1 MTLCYNF
8 YERKMLMAN
17 YELSNR
23 IYELRIQKG
32 LSQKELGAIL
42 GVSNKAVSKWE
53 TGTAIPKT
61 ETLIKLAEVFEI
73 STEELLSSVCKDE
86 NIKERVIYRTSVNVT
101 EKSPKEIK
109 KYFLKASV
117 VFNVI
122 LTVSMI
128 LPIVAIAIIE
138 FFAFSFDTLY
148 ITLIF
153 GMLINTFAYI
163 KLGKYL
169 TEKSG
174 LVGDFNK
181 HKFLYYVV
189 PNSAVAF
196 ISAIST
202 TMLFLGEEYI
212 VSYLTSKGLSTL
224 ISLISIIL
232 SIVVMVVLMN
242 ISIEKDL
249 EKRRK
254 TLKTIAIIATI
265 SSLLGYILKGCTGYL
280 DVGFFVTDFGDFLFV
295 CIDIAIVW
303 LIYSIKESNPK
314 IEKIAFTI
322 LPIISMWGPIILKI
336 FVKVIRYI

>member
-1 MTLCYNF
+1 
-8 YERKMLMAN
+8 MAN

-23 IYELRIQKG
+23 IYELRTQKG

-73 STEELLSSVCKDE
+73 STEELLNSACKDE
-86 NIKERVIYRTSVNVT
+86 NIKDKIAYKISKT
-101 EKSPKEIK
+101 PKEIN
-109 KYFLKASV
+109 KYFLKVSI

-122 LTVSMI
+122 LTISAF
-128 LPIVAIAIIE
+128 LPMVVVGIIE
-138 FFAFSFDTLY
+138 MFTFSFDTLY
-148 ITLIF
+148 ITLIL
-153 GMLINTFAYI
+153 GMLIITFGHI

-181 HKFLYYVV
+181 HRFLYYVV
-189 PNSAVAF
+189 PNSAVASV
-196 ISAIST
+196 SAISS
-202 TMLFLGEEYI
+202 TMLVLGKEYI

-224 ISLISIIL
+224 VSLISTIL

-242 ISIEKDL
+242 ISIEQDL

-265 SSLLGYILKGCTGYL
+265 SSLAGYILE
-280 DVGFFVTDFGDFLFV
+280 GFTDYMEFGIYNGMTPMEDFLFL

-314 IEKIAFTI
+314 REKIAFVI
-322 LPIISMWGPIILKI
+322 LPIISMWGPTILKLFSKI
-336 FVKVIRYI
+336 FGHI

>member
-1 MTLCYNF
+1 
-8 YERKMLMAN
+8 MAN

-23 IYELRIQKG
+23 IYELRTQKG

-73 STEELLSSVCKDE
+73 STEELLGFVCKDE
-86 NIKERVIYRTSVNVT
+86 NIKDRIAYNKTSKT
-101 EKSPKEIK
+101 PKEIN
-109 KYFLKASV
+109 KYFLKISI
-117 VFNVI
+117 VFN
-122 LTVSMI
+122 MI
-128 LPIVAIAIIE
+128 LIISAMLPMVVVAIID
-138 FFAFSFDTLY
+138 FFAFPFDALY
-148 ITLIF
+148 ITLIL
-153 GMLINTFAYI
+153 GMSIMTFAYI

-181 HKFLYYVV
+181 HSFLYYVV

-202 TMLFLGEEYI
+202 TFLYLENNHTI
-212 VSYLTSKGLSTL
+212 SYFAGKGMSTL
-224 ISLISIIL
+224 ASFIATVLSII
-232 SIVVMVVLMN
+232 VMVALMN
-242 ISIEKDL
+242 TSIEKDF

-254 TLKTIAIIATI
+254 TLKTIAIIVTV
-265 SSLLGYILKGCTGYL
+265 SSFAGYIL
-280 DVGFFVTDFGDFLFV
+280 DGFIDYMDFGYFNGITPFEDFFCL
-295 CIDIAIVW
+295 CIDIAVVW
-303 LIYSIKESNPK
+303 FVYSFKESKPK
-314 IEKIAFTI
+314 REKIAFVI

-336 FVKVIRYI
+336 FDKVIRYI

>member
-1 MTLCYNF
+1 
-8 YERKMLMAN
+8 MAN

-23 IYELRIQKG
+23 IYELRTQKG

-73 STEELLSSVCKDE
+73 STEELLGSVCKDE
-86 NIKERVIYRTSVNVT
+86 NIKERIAYKTSASVT
-101 EKSPKEIK
+101 SKTPKEIN
-109 KYFLKASV
+109 KYFLKVSV
-117 VFNVI
+117 VFSVI
-122 LTVSMI
+122 LAISAI
-128 LPIVAIAIIE
+128 LPMVAVGIIE
-138 FFAFSFDTLY
+138 MFTFSFDTLY
-148 ITLIF
+148 ITLIL
-153 GMLINTFAYI
+153 GMLIITFAHI

-169 TEKSG
+169 TGKSG

-181 HKFLYYVV
+181 HSFLYYVV

-202 TMLFLGEEYI
+202 TFLQLEENHI
-212 VSYLTSKGLSTL
+212 VSYLMGKGLSILFSFIATVL
-224 ISLISIIL
+224 SII
-232 SIVVMVVLMN
+232 VMVVLMN
-242 ISIEKDL
+242 ISIEQEV

-254 TLKTIAIIATI
+254 TLKTIAIITTI

-303 LIYSIKESNPK
+303 LIYSIKESNAK
-314 IEKIAFTI
+314 IEKIAFVI
-322 LPIISMWGPIILKI
+322 LPLVTMWGPIILKI
-336 FVKVIRYI
+336 FAKILRHI

>member
-1 MTLCYNF
+1 MKGRLF
-8 YERKMLMAN
+8 MAN

-23 IYELRIQKG
+23 IYELRTQKG

-73 STEELLSSVCKDE
+73 STEELLGTVCKDE
-86 NIKERVIYRTSVNVT
+86 NIKERIAYRTSASVAQ
-101 EKSPKEIK
+101 KSPKEIK
-109 KYFLKASV
+109 KYFLKVSV

-128 LPIVAIAIIE
+128 LPMVAVAIIE

-148 ITLIF
+148 ITLIL
-153 GMLINTFAYI
+153 GMLINTFGYI

-181 HKFLYYVV
+181 HCLLYYVV

-202 TMLFLGEEYI
+202 TLLYLEANHT
-212 VSYLTSKGLSTL
+212 VSYWTGKGLSTL
-224 ISLISIIL
+224 VSFIATVLSII
-232 SIVVMVVLMN
+232 VMIVLMN
-242 ISIEKDL
+242 ISIEQDL

-254 TLKTIAIIATI
+254 TLKTIAIIVTI
-265 SSLLGYILKGCTGYL
+265 SSLAGYILE
-280 DVGFFVTDFGDFLFV
+280 GFNDYMDFGYFNGITPFEDFLFL

-314 IEKIAFTI
+314 IEKIAFVI
-322 LPIISMWGPIILKI
+322 LPIVTMWGPIILKI
-336 FVKVIRYI
+336 FAKVIRYI

>member
-1 MTLCYNF
+1 MMF
-8 YERKMLMAN
+8 MAN

-73 STEELLSSVCKDE
+73 SAEELLGFACKDE
-86 NIKERVIYRTSVNVT
+86 NIKDRIAYKTSKT
-101 EKSPKEIK
+101 PKEIN
-109 KYFLKASV
+109 KYFLKVSV

-122 LTVSMI
+122 LTISAF
-128 LPIVAIAIIE
+128 LPMVAVAIIE

-148 ITLIF
+148 ITLIL
-153 GMLINTFAYI
+153 GMLIMTFAHI

-181 HKFLYYVV
+181 YRFLYYVV

-202 TMLFLGEEYI
+202 TFLQLEENHT
-212 VSYLTSKGLSTL
+212 VSYLTGKGLSTL
-224 ISLISIIL
+224 ASFIATVLSII
-232 SIVVMVVLMN
+232 VMVVLMN
-242 ISIEKDL
+242 ISIEQSL

-254 TLKTIAIIATI
+254 TLKTIAIIVTI

-280 DVGFFVTDFGDFLFV
+280 DFGFFITDFGDFLFV

-303 LIYSIKESNPK
+303 LLCSIKEINIK
-314 IEKIAFTI
+314 TEKVAFII
-322 LPIISMWGPIILKI
+322 LPIVSMWGPIILKI
-336 FVKVIRYI
+336 FAKILRYI

>member
-1 MTLCYNF
+1 
-8 YERKMLMAN
+8 MAN

-23 IYELRIQKG
+23 IYELRTQKG

-73 STEELLSSVCKDE
+73 STEELINSVCKDE
-86 NIKERVIYRTSVNVT
+86 PVKDSVVRKTSVSVA
-101 EKSPKEIK
+101 EKSPNEIK
-109 KYFLKASV
+109 KYFLKVSVAFNIILTISMFLLMVV
-117 VFNVI
+117 VF
-122 LTVSMI
+122 
-128 LPIVAIAIIE
+128 IIDL
-138 FFAFSFDTLY
+138 FSFSIDTVY
-148 ITLIF
+148 PVLIL
-153 GMLINTFAYI
+153 GTLINTFGYI

-189 PNSAVAF
+189 SNSAVTF
-196 ISAIST
+196 LSTIST
-202 TMLFLGEEYI
+202 TILFLGEDHI
-212 VSYLTSKGLSTL
+212 ISYWTSKGLNLLVSF
-224 ISLISIIL
+224 ISIVL
-232 SIVVMVVLMN
+232 SIIVMVVLMN

-254 TLKTIAIIATI
+254 ALKTIAIIVTLSTSAGYV
-265 SSLLGYILKGCTGYL
+265 LGGITDYM
-280 DVGFFVTDFGDFLFV
+280 DFGIYNGMTPMEDFLFL

-314 IEKIAFTI
+314 REKIAFTI

-336 FVKVIRYI
+336 FAKMIRYI

>member
-1 MTLCYNF
+1 MMF
-8 YERKMLMAN
+8 MAN

-23 IYELRIQKG
+23 IYELRTQKG

-73 STEELLSSVCKDE
+73 SAEELLGFACKDE
-86 NIKERVIYRTSVNVT
+86 NIKDRIAYKTSKT
-101 EKSPKEIK
+101 PKEIN
-109 KYFLKASV
+109 KYFLKVSV

-122 LTVSMI
+122 LTISAF
-128 LPIVAIAIIE
+128 LPMVAVAIIE

-148 ITLIF
+148 ITLIL
-153 GMLINTFAYI
+153 GMLIMTFAHI

-181 HKFLYYVV
+181 YRFLYYVV

-202 TMLFLGEEYI
+202 TFLQLEENHT
-212 VSYLTSKGLSTL
+212 VSYLTGKGLSTL
-224 ISLISIIL
+224 ASFIATVLSII
-232 SIVVMVVLMN
+232 VMVVLMN
-242 ISIEKDL
+242 ISIEQSL

-254 TLKTIAIIATI
+254 TLKTIAIIVTI

-280 DVGFFVTDFGDFLFV
+280 DFGFFITDFGDFLFV

-303 LIYSIKESNPK
+303 LLCSIKEINTK
-314 IEKIAFTI
+314 TEKVAFII
-322 LPIISMWGPIILKI
+322 LPIVSMWGPIILKI
-336 FVKVIRYI
+336 FAKILRYI

>member
-1 MTLCYNF
+1 
-8 YERKMLMAN
+8 MAN
-17 YELSNR
+17 YEISNR
-23 IYELRIQKG
+23 IYELRTQKG

-73 STEELLSSVCKDE
+73 STEELLGSVCKDE
-86 NIKERVIYRTSVNVT
+86 NIKERVLYRTSVSIAT
-101 EKSPKEIK
+101 KSPKEIN
-109 KYFLKASV
+109 KYFLKVSV
-117 VFNVI
+117 VFSVI
-122 LTVSMI
+122 LAISAI
-128 LPIVAIAIIE
+128 LPMVAVGIIE
-138 FFAFSFDTLY
+138 MVTFSFDTLY
-148 ITLIF
+148 ITLIL
-153 GMLINTFAYI
+153 GMLIITFAHI

-181 HKFLYYVV
+181 HSLLYYVV
-189 PNSAVAF
+189 PNSAVDF
-196 ISAIST
+196 ISTIST
-202 TMLFLGEEYI
+202 TFLQLEENHI
-212 VSYLTSKGLSTL
+212 VSYLMGKGLSTL
-224 ISLISIIL
+224 FSFIATVLSII
-232 SIVVMVVLMN
+232 VMVVLMN
-242 ISIEKDL
+242 ISIEKDF

-303 LIYSIKESNPK
+303 LIYSIKESHPK
-314 IEKIAFTI
+314 IEKIAFVI
-322 LPIISMWGPIILKI
+322 LPLVTMWGPIILKI
-336 FVKVIRYI
+336 FAKILRHI

>member
-1 MTLCYNF
+1 
-8 YERKMLMAN
+8 MAN

-23 IYELRIQKG
+23 IYELRTQKG

-73 STEELLSSVCKDE
+73 STEELLGFVCKDE
-86 NIKERVIYRTSVNVT
+86 NIKERIAYKTSASVT
-101 EKSPKEIK
+101 SKTPKEIN
-109 KYFLKASV
+109 KYFLKVSV
-117 VFNVI
+117 VFSVI
-122 LTVSMI
+122 LAISAI
-128 LPIVAIAIIE
+128 LPMVAVGIIE
-138 FFAFSFDTLY
+138 MFTFSFDTLY
-148 ITLIF
+148 ITLIL
-153 GMLINTFAYI
+153 GMLIITFAHI
-163 KLGKYL
+163 KLGKHL

-181 HKFLYYVV
+181 HSLLYYVV

-224 ISLISIIL
+224 VSLISIIL

-242 ISIEKDL
+242 ISIEKDF

-254 TLKTIAIIATI
+254 TIKKIAIIVTV
-265 SSLLGYILKGCTGYL
+265 SSLAGYVLDGFTDYIDLGYFNGITP
-280 DVGFFVTDFGDFLFV
+280 FEDFLFLS
-295 CIDIAIVW
+295 IDIATVW
-303 LIYSIKESNPK
+303 LIYSIKECNPK
-314 IEKIAFTI
+314 IEKIAFTV

-336 FVKVIRYI
+336 FAKVIRYI

>member
-1 MTLCYNF
+1 
-8 YERKMLMAN
+8 MAN

-23 IYELRIQKG
+23 IYELRTQKG

-86 NIKERVIYRTSVNVT
+86 NIKDRVAYRTSTSVVP
-101 EKSPKEIK
+101 KSTKEIN
-109 KYFLKASV
+109 KYFLKVSV
-117 VFNVI
+117 VLNVI

-128 LPIVAIAIIE
+128 LPVVAIAIIE

-148 ITLIF
+148 ITLIL

-163 KLGKYL
+163 KLGKNL

-181 HKFLYYVV
+181 HSLLYYVV

-196 ISAIST
+196 ISAVSS
-202 TMLFLGEEYI
+202 TMLFLGKEYI
-212 VSYLTSKGLSTL
+212 VSYWTSKGLSTL
-224 ISLISIIL
+224 ISLISTIL
-232 SIVVMVVLMN
+232 SIIVMVVLMN
-242 ISIEKDL
+242 ASIEKDV

-254 TLKTIAIIATI
+254 TFKTIAIIVTI

-280 DVGFFVTDFGDFLFV
+280 DIGFFMTDFGDLQFV

-314 IEKIAFTI
+314 TERVAFTI
-322 LPIISMWGPIILKI
+322 LPIMSMWGPIILKI
-336 FVKVIRYI
+336 FAKVIRYI

>member
-1 MTLCYNF
+1 
-8 YERKMLMAN
+8 MAN

-23 IYELRIQKG
+23 IYELRTQKG

-86 NIKERVIYRTSVNVT
+86 NIKDRVNYRTSVSVAP
-101 EKSPKEIK
+101 KSSKEIN
-109 KYFLKASV
+109 KYFLKVSI

-122 LTVSMI
+122 LTVSAF
-128 LPIVAIAIIE
+128 LPMVAVGIIE
-138 FFAFSFDTLY
+138 MFTFSFDTLY
-148 ITLIF
+148 ITLIL
-153 GMLINTFAYI
+153 GMLIITFAHI
-163 KLGKYL
+163 KLGKHL

-181 HKFLYYVV
+181 HSFLYYVV
-189 PNSAVAF
+189 PNSAVVF
-196 ISAIST
+196 LSAIST
-202 TMLFLGEEYI
+202 TLLYLEANHT
-212 VSYLTSKGLSTL
+212 VSYWTGKGLSTL
-224 ISLISIIL
+224 VSFIATVLSII
-232 SIVVMVVLMN
+232 VMVVLMN
-242 ISIEKDL
+242 ISVEKDC

-254 TLKTIAIIATI
+254 ALKTIAIIATV
-265 SSLLGYILKGCTGYL
+265 SSLAGYIL
-280 DVGFFVTDFGDFLFV
+280 DGFTDYMDFGYFNGITPFEDFLFL

-314 IEKIAFTI
+314 REKIAFVI
-322 LPIISMWGPIILKI
+322 LPIVAMWGPVILKI
-336 FVKVIRYI
+336 FAKAIRYI

>member
-1 MTLCYNF
+1 
-8 YERKMLMAN
+8 MAN
-17 YELSNR
+17 YDLSNR
-23 IYELRIQKG
+23 IYELRTQKG

-73 STEELLSSVCKDE
+73 STEELIGFACKDE
-86 NIKERVIYRTSVNVT
+86 NIKDRVIYRASVSVA
-101 EKSPKEIK
+101 EKTPKEIN
-109 KYFLKASV
+109 KYFLKISV

-128 LPIVAIAIIE
+128 LPMVAVAIIE

-163 KLGKYL
+163 KLGNYL

-181 HKFLYYVV
+181 HSLLYYVV

-196 ISAIST
+196 ISTIST
-202 TMLFLGEEYI
+202 TMLFLGKEHI

-242 ISIEKDL
+242 VSIEKDV

-254 TLKTIAIIATI
+254 TLKTIAIIVTM

-280 DVGFFVTDFGDFLFV
+280 DIGFFITDFGDFLFI
-295 CIDIAIVW
+295 CIDVAMVW
-303 LIYSIKESNPK
+303 LLYLIKESNTK
-314 IEKIAFTI
+314 TEKIAFAI
-322 LPIISMWGPIILKI
+322 LPIISMWGPIIIKI
-336 FVKVIRYI
+336 FSKVIRYI

>member
-1 MTLCYNF
+1 
-8 YERKMLMAN
+8 MAN

-23 IYELRIQKG
+23 IYELRTQKG

-73 STEELLSSVCKDE
+73 STEELLGFVCKDE
-86 NIKERVIYRTSVNVT
+86 NIKERIAYKTSASVT
-101 EKSPKEIK
+101 SKTPKETN
-109 KYFLKASV
+109 KYFLKISV

-181 HKFLYYVV
+181 HSLLYYVV

-196 ISAIST
+196 ISMIST
-202 TMLFLGEEYI
+202 TMLFLGEKHI

-224 ISLISIIL
+224 VSLISIIL

-242 ISIEKDL
+242 ISIEKDF

-303 LIYSIKESNPK
+303 LIYSIKECNPK
-314 IEKIAFTI
+314 IEKIAFTV

-336 FVKVIRYI
+336 FAKILRHI

>member
-1 MTLCYNF
+1 
-8 YERKMLMAN
+8 MAN

-73 STEELLSSVCKDE
+73 SAEELLGFACKDE
-86 NIKERVIYRTSVNVT
+86 NIKDRIAYKTSKT
-101 EKSPKEIK
+101 PKEIN
-109 KYFLKASV
+109 KYFLKVSV

-122 LTVSMI
+122 LTISAF
-128 LPIVAIAIIE
+128 LPMVAVAIIE

-148 ITLIF
+148 ITLIL
-153 GMLINTFAYI
+153 GMLIMTFAHI

-181 HKFLYYVV
+181 YRFLYYVV

-202 TMLFLGEEYI
+202 TFLQLEENHT
-212 VSYLTSKGLSTL
+212 VSYLTGKGLSTL
-224 ISLISIIL
+224 ASFIATVLSII
-232 SIVVMVVLMN
+232 VMVVLMN
-242 ISIEKDL
+242 ISIEQSL

-254 TLKTIAIIATI
+254 TLKTIAIIVTI

-280 DVGFFVTDFGDFLFV
+280 DFGFFITDFGDFLFV

-303 LIYSIKESNPK
+303 LLCSIKEINIK
-314 IEKIAFTI
+314 TEKVAFII
-322 LPIISMWGPIILKI
+322 LPIVSMWGPIILKI
-336 FVKVIRYI
+336 FAKILRYI

>member
-1 MTLCYNF
+1 
-8 YERKMLMAN
+8 MAN

-23 IYELRIQKG
+23 IYELRTQKG

-73 STEELLSSVCKDE
+73 STEELLGFVCKDE
-86 NIKERVIYRTSVNVT
+86 NIKERIAYKTSASVT
-101 EKSPKEIK
+101 SKTPKEIN
-109 KYFLKASV
+109 KYFLKVSV
-117 VFNVI
+117 VFSVI
-122 LTVSMI
+122 LAISAI
-128 LPIVAIAIIE
+128 LPMVAVGIIE
-138 FFAFSFDTLY
+138 MFTFSFDTLY
-148 ITLIF
+148 ITLIL
-153 GMLINTFAYI
+153 GMLIITFAHI

-181 HKFLYYVV
+181 HSFLYYVV

-202 TMLFLGEEYI
+202 TFLQLEENHI
-212 VSYLTSKGLSTL
+212 VSYLMGKGLSTL
-224 ISLISIIL
+224 FSFIATVLSII
-232 SIVVMVVLMN
+232 VMVVLMN
-242 ISIEKDL
+242 ISIEQEV

-303 LIYSIKESNPK
+303 LIYSIKESNAK
-314 IEKIAFTI
+314 IEKIAFVI
-322 LPIISMWGPIILKI
+322 LPLVTMWGPIILKI
-336 FVKVIRYI
+336 FAKILRHI

>member
-1 MTLCYNF
+1 
-8 YERKMLMAN
+8 MAN

-23 IYELRIQKG
+23 IYELRTQKG

-73 STEELLSSVCKDE
+73 SAEELLGFACKDE
-86 NIKERVIYRTSVNVT
+86 NIKDRIAYKTSKT
-101 EKSPKEIK
+101 PKEIN
-109 KYFLKASV
+109 KYFLKVSV

-122 LTVSMI
+122 LTISAF
-128 LPIVAIAIIE
+128 LPMVAVAIIE

-148 ITLIF
+148 ITLIL
-153 GMLINTFAYI
+153 GMLIMTFAHI

-181 HKFLYYVV
+181 YRFLYYVV

-202 TMLFLGEEYI
+202 TFLQLEENHT
-212 VSYLTSKGLSTL
+212 VSYLTGKGLSTL
-224 ISLISIIL
+224 ASFIATVLSII
-232 SIVVMVVLMN
+232 VMVVLMN
-242 ISIEKDL
+242 ISIEQSL

-254 TLKTIAIIATI
+254 TLKTIAIIVTI

-280 DVGFFVTDFGDFLFV
+280 DFGFFITDFGDFLFV

-303 LIYSIKESNPK
+303 LLCSIKEINTK
-314 IEKIAFTI
+314 TEKVAFII
-322 LPIISMWGPIILKI
+322 LPIVSMWGPIILKI
-336 FVKVIRYI
+336 FAKILRYI

>member
-1 MTLCYNF
+1 
-8 YERKMLMAN
+8 MAN

-23 IYELRIQKG
+23 IYELRTQKG

-86 NIKERVIYRTSVNVT
+86 NVKDRVIYRTPVNVT
-101 EKSPKEIK
+101 EKTPKEIN
-109 KYFLKASV
+109 KYFLKVSV
-117 VFNVI
+117 AFNII
-122 LTVSMI
+122 LVVSML
-128 LPIVAIAIIE
+128 LPIVATAIIE
-138 FFAFSFDTLY
+138 FFAFSLDTLY
-148 ITLIF
+148 VTLVL
-153 GMLINTFAYI
+153 GMLVNTFAYI

-169 TEKSG
+169 TQKSG
-174 LVGDFNK
+174 LIGDFNK
-181 HKFLYYVV
+181 HSLLYYVI

-196 ISAIST
+196 ISAVSS
-202 TMLFLGEEYI
+202 TMLFLGKEYI
-212 VSYLTSKGLSTL
+212 VSYWKSKGLSTL
-224 ISLISIIL
+224 ISLISTIL
-232 SIVVMVVLMN
+232 SIIVMVVLMN
-242 ISIEKDL
+242 ASIEKDV

-254 TLKTIAIIATI
+254 TFKTIAIIVTI

-280 DVGFFVTDFGDFLFV
+280 DIGFFMTDFGDLLFV

-314 IEKIAFTI
+314 TERVAFTI
-322 LPIISMWGPIILKI
+322 LPIMSMWGPIILKI
-336 FVKVIRYI
+336 FAKVIRYI